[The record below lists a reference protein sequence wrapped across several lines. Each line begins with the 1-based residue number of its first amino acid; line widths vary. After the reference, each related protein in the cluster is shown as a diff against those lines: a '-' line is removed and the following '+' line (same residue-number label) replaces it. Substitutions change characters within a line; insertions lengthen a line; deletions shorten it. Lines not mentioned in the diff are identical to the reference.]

1 MHKAREGGE
10 CCAPYEGHP
19 LRGGLEVQ
27 TVNWNANDVV
37 HVDPFRRSGCTALE
51 QDLGLA
57 QTAWDMPV
65 LSVALHTR
73 QMIFWSDSLRPVP
86 LPDWQGWKVGRLG
99 LEGRGRLLRNIG
111 RKIKWSGYDFIC
123 LPINKMRGCYR
134 QIRQCTPD
142 LESGSPDLPFQT
154 RPRRIYILFCV
165 RQDHLVSQKYQYVPT
180 RTRTRQ
186 RLLFFT
192 ATHGTD
198 ANTSPTDGSH

>member
-1 MHKAREGGE
+1 MDMSVHKAREGGE
-10 CCAPYEGHP
+10 CCGSYEGHP
-19 LRGGLEVQ
+19 LRGGWEVQ

-65 LSVALHTR
+65 LGVALHTR
-73 QMIFWSDSLRPVP
+73 RMIFGQIICAPFLFPTGKKTAPGVEW
-86 LPDWQGWKVGRLG
+86 GG
-99 LEGRGRLLRNIG
+99 LALKAAGVAEEYWEENKKEWIR
-111 RKIKWSGYDFIC
+111 IC
-123 LPINKMRGCYR
+123 LFTHNKMRGCYR

-165 RQDHLVSQKYQYVPT
+165 
-180 RTRTRQ
+180 
-186 RLLFFT
+186 
-192 ATHGTD
+192 
-198 ANTSPTDGSH
+198 